1 MSIASWILYIQITQS
16 VPSFDMSI
24 NTYKNQ
30 YVMSWGAGYGVGA
43 LIETKCFTLISV
55 AAKKRKFRPLYP
67 LRRKKLEL

>member
-1 MSIASWILYIQITQS
+1 
-16 VPSFDMSI
+16 
-24 NTYKNQ
+24 
-30 YVMSWGAGYGVGA
+30 MSWGAGYGVGA